1 MEKALS
7 PEILS
12 SDLAL
17 YLVHKG
23 VSIRGRLGAVISL
36 DAEYCSA
43 RA

>member
-7 PEILS
+7 PEMLS
-12 SDLAL
+12 TDLAL

-23 VSIRGRLGAVISL
+23 VSTPGRVGAVISL
-36 DAEYCSA
+36 DTEYCSA